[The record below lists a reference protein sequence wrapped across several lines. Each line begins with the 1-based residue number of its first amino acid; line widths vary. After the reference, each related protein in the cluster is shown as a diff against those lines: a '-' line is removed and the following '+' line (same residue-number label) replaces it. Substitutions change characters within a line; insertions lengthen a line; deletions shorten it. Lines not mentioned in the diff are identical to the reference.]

1 MTSDVVTYPNARIDE
16 VLPDPGTPVAVRVFG
31 QDYGVLQAEAERV
44 QAMIAGVEGVV
55 DPRVVLP
62 INEPTLEIQVDL
74 EQAQEHGIRPGDVR
88 RAASTLISGITV
100 GSLFENQK
108 VFEVVVWGTP
118 RSGTT

>member
-1 MTSDVVTYPNARIDE
+1 
-16 VLPDPGTPVAVRVFG
+16 
-31 QDYGVLQAEAERV
+31 
-44 QAMIAGVEGVV
+44 MIAGVDGVV

-108 VFEVVVWGTP
+108 VFEVVVWGAA
-118 RSGTT
+118 